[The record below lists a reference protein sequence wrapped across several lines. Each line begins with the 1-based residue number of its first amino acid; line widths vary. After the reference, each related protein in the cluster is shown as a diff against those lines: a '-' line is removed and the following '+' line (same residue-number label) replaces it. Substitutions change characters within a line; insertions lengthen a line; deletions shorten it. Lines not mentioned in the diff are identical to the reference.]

1 MEFALRSGRREGRGT
16 VAMTVSVDNFLDQL
30 SKSRIVPAKLLREFS
45 RSDAARGA
53 QSPMDLAVA
62 AVREQVLTRFQ
73 AEEILNGRGRR
84 LIVGNYVLLDVLGY
98 GGMGTVFI
106 GRHKERDERYAVK
119 LLGEQHKHEAG
130 IRARFRLEARA
141 GMMLNHP
148 RLVKT
153 YDLGVLQDLYG
164 ESDYM
169 VMELMQGVT
178 LLEGISFSA
187 GPMKW
192 DAACDVICQAAEG
205 LAYLHE
211 RGMVHRD
218 VKPDNILVDMEGEAK
233 LLDFGLTLVDQTGSD
248 DEFSLS
254 MIFGQDCLGTA
265 DFIPPEQSL
274 DSLNVDGRADI
285 YSLGCT
291 LFVALTAQRPFPG
304 RNRIATVRAHR
315 TEPRPRV
322 DKLNDQVP
330 RDLADIVEKMM
341 AVEPRDRPPNMLEVV
356 KLLSRFRRRRNWT
369 FEFQQVLLRRREL
382 KRKLLT
388 QSKLSSLQ
396 AGRPTRLAAHLET
409 DAPGKHTADRPEPRA
424 E

>member
-1 MEFALRSGRREGRGT
+1 
-16 VAMTVSVDNFLDQL
+16 MTASVNTFLEQL
-30 SKSRIVPAKLLREFS
+30 TKSRIVSPQRLNQFAHSEPART
-45 RSDAARGA
+45 A
-53 QSPMDLAVA
+53 QSSMDVAVA
-62 AVREQVLTRFQ
+62 AVKEQVVTRFQ

-84 LIVGNYVLLDVLGY
+84 LIVGDYVLQEILGY
-98 GGMGTVFI
+98 GGMGTVYI
-106 GRHKERDERYAVK
+106 GRHKERDERYAIK

-141 GMMLNHP
+141 GMMLDHP

-169 VMELMQGVT
+169 VMELMLGVT

-205 LAYLHE
+205 LGYLHE
-211 RGMVHRD
+211 RKMVHRD
-218 VKPDNILVDMEGEAK
+218 VKPDNILVDVEGDAK
-233 LLDFGLTLVDQTGSD
+233 LLDFGLTLADQANAD
-248 DEFSLS
+248 DEFSLA

-291 LFVALTAQRPFPG
+291 LYVALTAQRPFPG

-315 TEPRPRV
+315 TEKRPRV
-322 DKLNDQVP
+322 DALNDQVP

-341 AVEPRDRPPNMLEVV
+341 AVEPNERPENMAAVIG
-356 KLLSRFRRRRNWT
+356 LLNRFRRRRNWA

-409 DAPGKHTADRPEPRA
+409 DAPGKITRPIDPADDL
-424 E
+424 